1 MNFNLFPVIAASAI
15 SASVVLP
22 THAAH
27 ADTNRKASATHSYTE
42 QYLRQ
47 SAHFHA
53 ALSGKNG
60 L

>member
-22 THAAH
+22 AHAH
-27 ADTNRKASATHSYTE
+27 ADSSKASATHSYTE

-47 SAHFHA
+47 SANFHA
-53 ALSGKNG
+53 ALSGKQKH
-60 L
+60 

>member
-22 THAAH
+22 AHAH
-27 ADTNRKASATHSYTE
+27 ADSSGKAAATHSYTE

-47 SAHFHA
+47 SANFHA
-53 ALSGKNG
+53 ALSGKHNH
-60 L
+60 

>member
-1 MNFNLFPVIAASAI
+1 MNFNLFPVSAASAI

-22 THAAH
+22 THAH
-27 ADTNRKASATHSYTE
+27 ADTSSKASATHSYTE

-53 ALSGKNG
+53 ALSGKNSH
-60 L
+60 

>member
-22 THAAH
+22 THAH
-27 ADTNRKASATHSYTE
+27 ADTRSKASSTHSYTE

-47 SAHFHA
+47 SANFYA
-53 ALSGKNG
+53 ALGGKHSH
-60 L
+60 

>member
-22 THAAH
+22 AHAH
-27 ADTNRKASATHSYTE
+27 ADGIKATATHSYTQ

-47 SAHFHA
+47 SATFYA
-53 ALSGKNG
+53 ALSGKHSH
-60 L
+60 

>member
-22 THAAH
+22 AH
-27 ADTNRKASATHSYTE
+27 AQVEQGGKVANTHSYT
-42 QYLRQ
+42 QKYLQQ

-53 ALSGKNG
+53 ALSKHSN
-60 L
+60 

>member
-1 MNFNLFPVIAASAI
+1 MNFDLFPVIAASAI

-22 THAAH
+22 AH
-27 ADTNRKASATHSYTE
+27 AHEQASQAIGTQSYTQ

-53 ALSGKNG
+53 ALGGKPG
-60 L
+60 EV

>member
-22 THAAH
+22 THAP
-27 ADTNRKASATHSYTE
+27 ADTSSKASATPSYTE

-53 ALSGKNG
+53 ALSGKNSH
-60 L
+60 